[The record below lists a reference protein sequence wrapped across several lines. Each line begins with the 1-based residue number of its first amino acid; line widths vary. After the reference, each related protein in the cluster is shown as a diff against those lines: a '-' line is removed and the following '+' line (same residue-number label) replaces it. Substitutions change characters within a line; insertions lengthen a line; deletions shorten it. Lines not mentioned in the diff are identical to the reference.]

1 MTTHHYTTKLTWQGN
16 LGKGTANYRA
26 YARDFV
32 VQVAGKPD
40 ILGSSDPAFLGD
52 KTRWNPEDMLLASIS
67 ACHKLW
73 YLHLCAVNHIV
84 VIAYE
89 DVATAVMDEGD
100 ASQAGHFVSATLAP
114 VVTISQDSDSTLAYQ
129 LHKEAHQ
136 ACFIA
141 NSLNFTVSCQPRI
154 IIDGQ

>member
-1 MTTHHYTTKLTWQGN
+1 MTTHHYTTKLIWQGN

-67 ACHKLW
+67 ACHKL
-73 YLHLCAVNHIV
+73 
-84 VIAYE
+84 
-89 DVATAVMDEGD
+89 
-100 ASQAGHFVSATLAP
+100 
-114 VVTISQDSDSTLAYQ
+114 
-129 LHKEAHQ
+129 
-136 ACFIA
+136 
-141 NSLNFTVSCQPRI
+141 
-154 IIDGQ
+154 